1 MASLNGA
8 SSSPMPGASSSS
20 TTIES
25 KLVKRRA
32 PRKAQVRPPDVPP
45 ELTLSQRQEQQRK
58 SVERFNHRTFRT
70 DWDALVR
77 ELFVRVVDGCPFA
90 VGLFTRDDT
99 WGVPRMR
106 EMLNFNGGRDKLLYY
121 VRRHFKRTHYDHI
134 ANSLDGLAP
143 HERYD
148 LYKIV
153 SPGLGLPLNSLVY
166 KIEHYSEPHLK
177 AVIVFGG
184 ERLGGQMEVH
194 LKLTAGI
201 LEAPPKILHTELHK
215 PEDSRYAKLIIML
228 RAADP
233 RKLRKAGLNA
243 RRWSEIH
250 EIVSGL
256 EGMHEQFPE
265 ILKTKFITL
274 SKLLKDAPRLDAPE
288 EKPQA
293 PKF

>member
-1 MASLNGA
+1 VQR
-8 SSSPMPGASSSS
+8 
-20 TTIES
+20 
-25 KLVKRRA
+25 KA
-32 PRKAQVRPPDVPP
+32 PAKAQVRPPDSSSDP
-45 ELTLSQRQEQQRK
+45 TLSQRQEQQRRA
-58 SVERFNHRTFRT
+58 VERFNHRTFRT

-77 ELFVRVVDGCPFA
+77 ELFARVVDGCPFA
-90 VGLFTRDDT
+90 VGLFTRDDS

-106 EMLNFNGGRDKLLYY
+106 EMLNFNGGQDQMLYY
-121 VRRHFKRTHYDHI
+121 VRRHFKRKHYDHI
-134 ANSLDGLAP
+134 ANSLEGLAP
-143 HERYD
+143 HERFD

-166 KIEHYSEPHLK
+166 KIEHYSEPDLK

-201 LEAPPKILHTELHK
+201 LEAPPKSLVAESRK
-215 PEDSRYAKLIIML
+215 SEGSRYAQLIVML

-233 RKLRKAGLNA
+233 RKLRQAKLSE

-250 EIVSGL
+250 EIVTGL
-256 EGMHEQFPE
+256 EGMQDQFPE
-265 ILKTKFITL
+265 MLKTKFVIL
-274 SKLLKDAPRLDAPE
+274 SKLLKDAPHLDPPE

-293 PKF
+293 PKI

>member
-1 MASLNGA
+1 MANLGGA
-8 SSSPMPGASSSS
+8 SSSPTSKATSSGSSGALTRKKPS
-20 TTIES
+20 TS
-25 KLVKRRA
+25 
-32 PRKAQVRPPDVPP
+32 RKAQVRPPDLPA

-70 DWDALVR
+70 DWAALVR
-77 ELFVRVVDGCPFA
+77 DLFVRVVDGCPFA

-99 WGVPRMR
+99 WSVPRMR
-106 EMLNFNGGRDKLLYY
+106 EMLNFNGGREQMLYY
-121 VRRHFKRTHYDHI
+121 VRRHFKRRHYDHI
-134 ANSLDGLAP
+134 ANSLEGLAP

-166 KIEHYSEPHLK
+166 KIEHYSEPELK
-177 AVIVFGG
+177 AVIIFGG

-194 LKLTAGI
+194 LKMTAGI
-201 LEAPPKILHTELHK
+201 LEAPPKVLSADSRK
-215 PEDSRYAKLIIML
+215 PEDSRYAKLIVML

-233 RKLRKAGLNA
+233 RKLRQAKLNE

-250 EIVSGL
+250 EIVTGL
-256 EGMHEQFPE
+256 EGMQDQFPE
-265 ILKTKFITL
+265 MLKTKFIIL
-274 SKLLKDAPRLDAPE
+274 SNLLKDAPRLDAPE